1 MNKRQKNRRGDLP
14 ITILVIGVFVVTSL
28 ALLSFYLSGI
38 DGEETILKVSIIEKT
53 KSFAEEVRFY
63 KNQEINK
70 DPLELMDVFR
80 QGIEIDD
87 VIYLGSLDVGNK
99 DLYYFN
105 TTYSKQNID
114 LGLFGFGEKKRV
126 FSVEYEFRS

>member
-1 MNKRQKNRRGDLP
+1 MNKQGDLP

-53 KSFAEEVRFY
+53 KSFTEEIRFY

-70 DPLELMDVFR
+70 DPLELMDVF
-80 QGIEIDD
+80 GEGVIIND
-87 VIYLGSLDVGNK
+87 VVYIGNLDITDK

-105 TTYSKQNID
+105 SSYFEQYFD
-114 LGLFGFGEKKRV
+114 LGLFNFGEKKRV
-126 FSVEYEFRS
+126 FSVEYRFRP